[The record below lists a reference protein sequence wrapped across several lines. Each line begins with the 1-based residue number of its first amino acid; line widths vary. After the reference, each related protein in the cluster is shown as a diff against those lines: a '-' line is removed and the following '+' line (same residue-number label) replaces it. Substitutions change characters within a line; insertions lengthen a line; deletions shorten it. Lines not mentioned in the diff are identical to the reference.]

1 MTMKTQLLPI
11 WAFTLLIAFG
21 MGNSYR
27 LDLPES
33 EGGFA
38 SETTAAQQ
46 QARQEQR
53 RLAAITKQCQAERGP
68 NSAVIEQID
77 GGWRCTDKRGR
88 GNLLAVAPI

>member
-1 MTMKTQLLPI
+1 MTMKSQLMPI

-21 MGNSYR
+21 MGTSYR

-68 NSAVIEQID
+68 NSAVIEQPD
-77 GGWRCTDKRGR
+77 GGWRCTDKRGK
-88 GNLLAVAPI
+88 GNILAVAPI

>member
-1 MTMKTQLLPI
+1 MKSTMSI
-11 WAFTLLIAFG
+11 WAAAAAITLMVGTA
-21 MGNSYR
+21 YR

-38 SETTAAQQ
+38 SETTEAQQ

-68 NSAVIEQID
+68 NSAVIEQPD
-77 GGWRCTDKRGR
+77 GGWRCTDKRGK
-88 GNLLAVAPI
+88 GNILAIAPI